1 MKKIVAIG
9 YVLASACAFGAPT
22 MGEDGGKYVID
33 VPAGET
39 YALTADD
46 VAAIG
51 TLPLVKAGAGTLTV
65 NDVLANY
72 DGDIYITNG
81 FYRAST
87 MGAVGTTNGVTHVLD
102 GGTFHSTRNVGF
114 DGTIGFSRN
123 EKFYVCGDGY
133 DQKGAIRQTSN
144 QCVNFGGYVIFT
156 GPVRIATTQRFDFR
170 SGSFDMNG
178 YTLTVAGENNNMF
191 YLVQQTI
198 AHPGNIVVVSGGLE
212 FQSWVNGLTTS
223 QTVTM
228 KSGTFLSQWNSTTW
242 QNVNLVLEDN
252 VRLTSSNGNYSP
264 GVYSVN
270 AWQGPI
276 SVQGKVKNDLSS
288 GRQVMLYGKVS
299 GSGYFTGG
307 NGGWLQFYN
316 GANTFTGGVGLNGGG
331 VAVYGTNS
339 IPRQGG
345 ALALTNATAHLMA
358 APWPTSLPDVHVD
371 GAGTVSGKVAYVSA
385 KSLTKTGSGML
396 DLWTPLHVKGPL
408 DVQGGGVRI
417 LTRIPDVPPGLRWYQ
432 KDVIGTL
439 DVTTVPASIPY
450 MGIDQAGVSFAYR
463 AWPELPTF
471 NTCYYYTGYIRV
483 PGEEGETV
491 TCNFIS
497 SIARV
502 TYLRIGGVDVI
513 KFNDQTDMIDNEK
526 INNWRRFRMG
536 KQRTLTAGWQPLFL
550 EMYNWHDGTRGP
562 LDNTSLGWAA
572 NFGIGIDW
580 QGRCVTNTANYV
592 KLLDPGNGSFLR
604 PAMTKAEVDVSS
616 YRPTFDGL
624 ASFGPGTSID
634 FGDAAPYVPFVFN
647 GLAGCPAITNGEL
660 VVSNSWTVSHAQ
672 VAAQPLTVASGA
684 KLTFADGTTLAIED
698 LDLFSRRPAGT
709 PLAVAADAGAITGL
723 PVLTG
728 GNHKWKVEVSEDGKS
743 LVLRD
748 VSGMVLTIR

>member
-9 YVLASACAFGAPT
+9 CVAAAACAFGAPT
-22 MGEDGGKYVID
+22 MGEDDGKYVID

-39 YALTADD
+39 YQLTADD
-46 VAAIG
+46 VTAIG
-51 TLPLVKAGAGTLTV
+51 TLPLVKAGEGTLKV

-81 FYRAST
+81 FYQAST

-102 GGTFHSTRNVGF
+102 GGTFNSTRNVGF

-133 DQKGAIRQTSN
+133 AQKGAIRQTSN

-170 SGSFDMNG
+170 SGGFDMNG

-212 FQSWVNGLTTS
+212 FQSWVNGLTTA

-228 KSGTFLSQWNSTTW
+228 KSGSFLSQWNSTTW

-264 GVYSVN
+264 GVYSQN

-339 IPRQGG
+339 IPCQGG
-345 ALALTNATAHLMA
+345 ALALTNANAHLMA
-358 APWPTSLPDVHVD
+358 APWPTSLPDVYVD
-371 GAGTVSGKVAYVSA
+371 GGGTVSGKVAYVSV

-432 KDVIGTL
+432 KDITGNL
-439 DVTTVPASIPY
+439 NVTTVPATIPY
-450 MGIDQAGVSFAYR
+450 MGVDQAGVSFAYR

-526 INNWRRFRMG
+526 INNWTRFRMG

-550 EMYNWHDGTRGP
+550 EMYNWHDATRGP
-562 LDNTSLGWAA
+562 QANTSLGWEA

-592 KLLDPGNGSFLR
+592 KLLDPGDGSFLR
-604 PAMTKAEVDVSS
+604 PAMTRAEVDVSS
-616 YRPTFDGL
+616 YRPTFDGP

-634 FGDAAPYVPFVFN
+634 FGDAAPYIPFVFN
-647 GLAGCPAITNGEL
+647 GLSGCPAITNGEL

-672 VAAQPLTVASGA
+672 VAAQPLTVAGGS
-684 KLTFADGTTLAIED
+684 KLTFAAGTTLAIED
-698 LDLFSRRPAGT
+698 LDLFSRKPAGT

-728 GNHKWKVEVSEDGKS
+728 GNHKWKVEVSEDGKA
-743 LVLRD
+743 LILRD